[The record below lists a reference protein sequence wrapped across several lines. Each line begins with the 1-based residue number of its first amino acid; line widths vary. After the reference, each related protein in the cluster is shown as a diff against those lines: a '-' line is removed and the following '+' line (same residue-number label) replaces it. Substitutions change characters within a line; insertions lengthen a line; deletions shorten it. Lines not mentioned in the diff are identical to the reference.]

1 MSIKTKTLTI
11 SLFALLFVTM
21 MNYGHCKEAQVKEV
35 SLELISMI
43 RSMTVDDFNAIK
55 SSSTR
60 NLEEDHDHEEG
71 ETDTKA
77 ADTKTTDTKADDKKA
92 AADDHDDDHDDDGDG
107 SLDNAFWWT
116 AAAVGFIAAFNIL
129 LAAVIGPRL
138 VIKEK
143 PEPPQTTV

>member
-21 MNYGHCKEAQVKEV
+21 VNYGHCKEAQVKEV

-60 NLEEDHDHEEG
+60 TLAEDHAHTDG
-71 ETDTKA
+71 ETTTKA
-77 ADTKTTDTKADDKKA
+77 ADTTKSTTDTTA
-92 AADDHDDDHDDDGDG
+92 AATDAHADEDK

-116 AAAVGFIAAFNIL
+116 AAAVGFIAAFNIM

-143 PEPPQTTV
+143 PEPPQTEA